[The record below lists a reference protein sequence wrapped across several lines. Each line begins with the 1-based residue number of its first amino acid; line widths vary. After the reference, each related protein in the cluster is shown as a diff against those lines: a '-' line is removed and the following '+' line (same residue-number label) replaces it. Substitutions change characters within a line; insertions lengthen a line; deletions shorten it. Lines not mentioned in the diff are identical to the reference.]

1 MFEEVWQDLR
11 FGLRMLRKS
20 PGFTA
25 IAVLTI
31 ALGVGATSAIFTVV
45 EATLVEPLPYPQSD
59 RLVSIREVVP
69 KAAQVYPSLPV
80 NARTFVEWRKSCTAL
95 ESMSAVQSGTLNLTG
110 WGEPER
116 LDAVL
121 ASANLF

>member
-45 EATLVEPLPYPQSD
+45 EATLVEPLPYPQS
-59 RLVSIREVVP
+59 
-69 KAAQVYPSLPV
+69 
-80 NARTFVEWRKSCTAL
+80 
-95 ESMSAVQSGTLNLTG
+95 
-110 WGEPER
+110 ER
-116 LDAVL
+116 LAPL
-121 ASANLF
+121 